1 MYNSKLAAGEELEPD
16 PSGRDRQGTQTGGA
30 GSMPPMD
37 ARAARPFQ
45 NRSVRRA
52 VLGVIGMR
60 FNPLVTRLA
69 VGGRIQ
75 SIAMVHHRGRKSGR
89 TYATPTSAR
98 PTGDGF
104 VIAMTFGPES
114 DWVQNVLAAGG
125 CEIDWKGRR
134 YSLVDPEIIDWSI
147 ARTAFST
154 PERILLRAI
163 GMTSFIRLR
172 RRP

>member
-1 MYNSKLAAGEELEPD
+1 MYNSKLADGEELEPD
-16 PSGRDRQGTQTGGA
+16 PSTRDRWGTQTGEA
-30 GSMPPMD
+30 ESMPPLD

-52 VLGVIGMR
+52 MLGVIGSR
-60 FNPLVTRLA
+60 FNPLVARLA
-69 VGGRIQ
+69 GGGRLQ

-89 TYATPTSAR
+89 TYSTPTSAR
-98 PTGDGF
+98 PTSNGF

-134 YSLVDPEIIDWSI
+134 YSLVDPEIIDWAT
-147 ARTAFST
+147 ARKDFST

-163 GMTSFIRLR
+163 GMTSFVRLVAG
-172 RRP
+172 